1 MRTISNKELDKILEK
16 HEKWLSNE
24 EGGERANL
32 SCINLQEVDLRCVD
46 LQGANLQGANLI
58 SADLYGADLSSANL
72 HDALLRKAN
81 LRKANLKYTDL
92 SGADLQ
98 SADLQ
103 SVDLYGADLS
113 SANLREANLT
123 WANLINANLINANL
137 MYANLKFACL
147 QYAHLN
153 CANLHGTGFQY
164 ADLENV
170 YREWLVYMGP
180 LGSRRSETLYFADY
194 DNVQCGCWNNY
205 RGGTLAEFKARIDD
219 IYPADDKEHFMYRVN
234 YLSAI
239 KAFESMRETYS
250 RKTTEDN

>member
-1 MRTISNKELDKILEK
+1 MMRFYKKLTY
-16 HEKWLSNE
+16 
-24 EGGERANL
+24 ERADL
-32 SCINLQEVDLRCVD
+32 HDTPLQK
-46 LQGANLQGANLI
+46 ANLQ
-58 SADLYGADLSSANL
+58 
-72 HDALLRKAN
+72 
-81 LRKANLKYTDL
+81 KANLKYTDL
-92 SGADLQ
+92 SE
-98 SADLQ
+98 
-103 SVDLYGADLS
+103 ADLS
-113 SANLREANLT
+113 EADLSGANLSC
-123 WANLINANLINANL
+123 ANLINANL

-219 IYPADDKEHFMYRVN
+219 VYPADDKEHFMYRVN

-250 RKTTEDN
+250 RKTN